1 MHDEDVRMI
10 ERARGASLLFKAM
23 QPIGI
28 GRESR
33 RQNLDRNIAAQ
44 SGIAR
49 AIHLAHSARTQRR
62 HDFVWAK
69 SCTWRDAHF
78 FKSAVQLTTSAS
90 GAAFPSLVVSTR

>member
-49 AIHLAHSARTQRR
+49 AIHLTHPARTKWSDYFVRAKFRAGESVTSSSPPSNSSRR
-62 HDFVWAK
+62 SQARERSVRRGD
-69 SCTWRDAHF
+69 
-78 FKSAVQLTTSAS
+78 
-90 GAAFPSLVVSTR
+90 